1 MKVLVT
7 GGTGFAGGHL
17 VNRLIL
23 DGFEVR
29 VITRNPKKAEK
40 LKDKGV
46 EIVIGNITDKD
57 AVKKAVKG
65 VKKVYHL
72 AANWRT
78 AGVPDEV
85 YWDVNVGG
93 TKNLLEESLKEGVE
107 RFVHCSTMG
116 VHGHVDEIPAN
127 ENTRYSPGDIYQITK
142 LEGEKLA
149 LNFFKE
155 KDLPVSVIRP
165 CAIYGPGDMRLLKMF
180 RAIARRRFVML
191 GSGETLYHMVYV
203 TDLAEGFRL
212 AADKDEA
219 IGEAFLIGGEEYV
232 SLNNLAKMIAKEVGV
247 SVPKIHFPVWPVE
260 LLGTIVEKVCIPL
273 KIEPPIYKRRVLF
286 FTKDRAFDISK
297 AKNILGYRP
306 KVDLKNGIKKTV
318 KWYKENNYL

>member
-17 VNRLIL
+17 VDRLIS

-29 VITRNPKKAEK
+29 VIARNPEKAEK
-40 LKDKGV
+40 LKEKGV
-46 EIVIGNITDKD
+46 QIVLGSITDKD
-57 AVKKAVKG
+57 VVKKAVKG
-65 VKKVYHL
+65 VKQVYHL

-78 AGVPDEV
+78 AGVPDKV

-93 TKNLLEESLKEGVE
+93 TKNLLEASLEENVK

-127 ENTRYSPGDIYQITK
+127 ENTRYNPGDIYQVTK

-155 KDLPVSVIRP
+155 KGLPVSVIRP

-191 GSGETLYHMVYV
+191 GSGKTLYHMVYV

-212 AADKDEA
+212 AADKEEA

-232 SLNNLAKMIAKEVGV
+232 SLNNLEEVIANEVGV
-247 SVPKIHFPVWPVE
+247 SSPKIHFPVWPVE
-260 LLGTIVEKVCIPL
+260 LLGTIVEKICIPL
-273 KIEPPIYKRRVLF
+273 KIEPPIYRRRVLF
-286 FTKDRAFDISK
+286 FTKDRAFDVSK

-306 KVDLKNGIKKTV
+306 KVDLKTGIKKTV

>member
-7 GGTGFAGGHL
+7 GGTGFAGSHL
-17 VNRLIL
+17 VDRLIS

-29 VITRNPKKAEK
+29 VIARSQKKAEK
-40 LKDKGV
+40 LKEKGV
-46 EIVIGNITDKD
+46 DIVLGSITDKD
-57 AVKKAVKG
+57 VIKEAVNG

-78 AGVPDEV
+78 AGVPDKV

-93 TKNLLEESLKEGVE
+93 TRNLLEASIKENIE

-116 VHGHVDEIPAN
+116 VHGHVDEIPSN
-127 ENTRYSPGDIYQITK
+127 ENTRYNPGDIYQVTK
-142 LEGEKLA
+142 LEAEKLA
-149 LNFFKE
+149 LNFYKE
-155 KDLPVSVIRP
+155 KGLPVSVIRP

-180 RAIARRRFVML
+180 RAIAKKRFIML

-212 AADKDEA
+212 AADKEEA
-219 IGEAFLIGGEEYV
+219 IGGAFLIGGEEYI
-232 SLNNLAKMIAKEVGV
+232 SLNKLAKMIAKEIGV
-247 SVPKIHFPVWPVE
+247 SPPKIHFPVWPVE
-260 LLGTIVEKVCIPL
+260 LLGTIVEKICIPL

-297 AKNILGYRP
+297 AKNILGYKP
-306 KVDLKNGIKKTV
+306 KVDLITGIKQTV
-318 KWYKENNYL
+318 KWYKDNGYL

>member
-7 GGTGFAGGHL
+7 GGTGFAGSHL
-17 VNRLIL
+17 VDRLIS

-29 VITRNPKKAEK
+29 VIARSQKKAEK
-40 LKDKGV
+40 LKEKGV
-46 EIVIGNITDKD
+46 DIVLGSITDKD
-57 AVKKAVKG
+57 VIKEAVNG

-78 AGVPDEV
+78 AGVPDKV

-93 TKNLLEESLKEGVE
+93 TRNLLEASIKENIE

-116 VHGHVDEIPAN
+116 VHGHVDEIPSN
-127 ENTRYSPGDIYQITK
+127 ENTRYNPGDIYQVTK
-142 LEGEKLA
+142 LEAEKLA
-149 LNFFKE
+149 LNFYKE
-155 KDLPVSVIRP
+155 KGLPVSVIRP

-180 RAIARRRFVML
+180 RAIAKKRFIML

-212 AADKDEA
+212 AADKEKA
-219 IGEAFLIGGEEYV
+219 IGGAFLIGGEEYI
-232 SLNNLAKMIAKEVGV
+232 SLNKLAKMIAKEIGV
-247 SVPKIHFPVWPVE
+247 SPPKIHFPVWPVE
-260 LLGTIVEKVCIPL
+260 LLGTIVEKICIPL

-297 AKNILGYRP
+297 AKNILGYKP
-306 KVDLKNGIKKTV
+306 KVNLITGIKKTV
-318 KWYKENNYL
+318 KWYRDRGYL

>member
-7 GGTGFAGGHL
+7 GGTGFAGSHL
-17 VNRLIL
+17 VNRLIS
-23 DGFEVR
+23 DGFKVR
-29 VITRNPKKAEK
+29 VIARSSKKAEK
-40 LKDKGV
+40 LKEKGV
-46 EIVIGNITDKD
+46 EIILGDITDKD
-57 AVKKAVKG
+57 MVKKAVKG

-78 AGVPDEV
+78 AGVSDKV

-93 TKNLLEESLKEGVE
+93 TKNLLEASTKENIE

-116 VHGHVDEIPAN
+116 VHGHVDEIPSN
-127 ENTRYSPGDIYQITK
+127 ENTRYNPGDIYQVTK

-149 LNFFKE
+149 LNFYKE
-155 KDLPVSVIRP
+155 KGLPVSVIRP

-180 RAIARRRFVML
+180 RAIAKKRFIML
-191 GSGETLYHMVYV
+191 GSGEILYHMVYV

-212 AADKDEA
+212 AADKEEA
-219 IGEAFLIGGEEYV
+219 IGEPFLIGGEEYV
-232 SLNNLAKMIAKEVGV
+232 SLNKLTEMIAKEIGV
-247 SVPKIHFPVWPVE
+247 SPPKIHFPVWPVE
-260 LLGTIVEKVCIPL
+260 LLGTIVEKICIPF
-273 KIEPPIYKRRVLF
+273 KIEPPIYRRRVLF

-306 KVDLKNGIKKTV
+306 KVDLITGIKQTV
-318 KWYKENNYL
+318 KWYKDNGYL

>member
-7 GGTGFAGGHL
+7 GGTGFAGSHL
-17 VNRLIL
+17 VNRLIS

-29 VITRNPKKAEK
+29 VIARNSKKAEK
-40 LKDKGV
+40 LKEKGV
-46 EIVIGNITDKD
+46 GIILGDITDKD
-57 AVKKAVKG
+57 VVKGAVNG

-78 AGVPDEV
+78 AGVPDKV

-93 TKNLLEESLKEGVE
+93 TKNLLEASLKENIE

-116 VHGHVDEIPAN
+116 VHGHVDEIPSN
-127 ENTRYSPGDIYQITK
+127 ENTRYNPGDIYQVTK
-142 LEGEKLA
+142 LEAEKLA
-149 LNFFKE
+149 LNFYKE
-155 KDLPVSVIRP
+155 KGLPVSVIRP

-180 RAIARRRFVML
+180 RAIAKKRFIML
-191 GSGETLYHMVYV
+191 GSGETLYHMIYV

-212 AADKDEA
+212 AADKKEA
-219 IGEAFLIGGEEYV
+219 IGEPFLIGGEEYV
-232 SLNNLAKMIAKEVGV
+232 SLNKLAEMIAKEIGV
-247 SVPKIHFPVWPVE
+247 SPPKIHFPVWPVE

-273 KIEPPIYKRRVLF
+273 KIEPPIYRRRVLF

-297 AKNILGYRP
+297 AKNILGYKP
-306 KVDLKNGIKKTV
+306 KVNLETGIKNTV
-318 KWYKENNYL
+318 KWYKDNGYL

>member
-17 VNRLIL
+17 VNRLIS

-29 VITRNPKKAEK
+29 VIARNPKKAEK

-46 EIVIGNITDKD
+46 GIIIGNITDKD
-57 AVKKAVKG
+57 AIKKAVKG

-72 AANWRT
+72 AANWRI
-78 AGVPDEV
+78 AGVPDKV

-93 TKNLLEESLKEGVE
+93 TRNLLEASLKENVE

-116 VHGHVDEIPAN
+116 VHGHVDKIPAN
-127 ENTRYSPGDIYQITK
+127 ENTRYNPGDIYQVTK

-155 KDLPVSVIRP
+155 KGLPVSVIRP
-165 CAIYGPGDMRLLKMF
+165 CAIYGPGDTRLLKMF
-180 RAIARRRFVML
+180 RAIAKRRFVML

-212 AADKDEA
+212 AADKEEA
-219 IGEAFLIGGEEYV
+219 VGKAFLIGGEEYV
-232 SLNNLAKMIAKEVGV
+232 SLNKLAEMIAKEVGV
-247 SVPKIHFPVWPVE
+247 SPPKIHFPVWPVE
-260 LLGTIVEKVCIPL
+260 LLGTILEKVCIPL

-306 KVDLKNGIKKTV
+306 KVDLKTGIKRTV
-318 KWYKENNYL
+318 KWYKDNSYL

>member
-7 GGTGFAGGHL
+7 GGTGFAGSHL
-17 VNRLIL
+17 VDRLIS

-29 VITRNPKKAEK
+29 VIARNPEKAEK
-40 LKDKGV
+40 LKEKGV
-46 EIVIGNITDKD
+46 QIVLGSITDKD
-57 AVKKAVKG
+57 VVKKAVKG
-65 VKKVYHL
+65 VKQVYHL

-78 AGVPDEV
+78 AGVPDKV

-93 TKNLLEESLKEGVE
+93 TKNLLEASLEENVK

-127 ENTRYSPGDIYQITK
+127 ENTRYNPGDIYQVTK

-155 KDLPVSVIRP
+155 KGLPVSVIRP

-191 GSGETLYHMVYV
+191 GSGKTLYHMVYV

-212 AADKDEA
+212 AADKEEA

-232 SLNNLAKMIAKEVGV
+232 SLNNLEEVIANEVGV
-247 SVPKIHFPVWPVE
+247 SSPKIHFPVWPVE
-260 LLGTIVEKVCIPL
+260 LLGTIVEKICIPL
-273 KIEPPIYKRRVLF
+273 KIEPPIYRRRVLF
-286 FTKDRAFDISK
+286 FTKDRAFDVSK

-306 KVDLKNGIKKTV
+306 KVDLKTGIKKTV

>member
-7 GGTGFAGGHL
+7 GGTGFAGSHL
-17 VNRLIL
+17 VDRLISE
-23 DGFEVR
+23 GFEVR
-29 VITRNPKKAEK
+29 VIARSSKKAEK
-40 LKDKGV
+40 LKERGV
-46 EIVIGNITDKD
+46 DIVLGSITDKD
-57 AVKKAVKG
+57 VIKEAVNG

-78 AGVPDEV
+78 AGVPDKV

-93 TKNLLEESLKEGVE
+93 TRNLLEASIKENIE

-116 VHGHVDEIPAN
+116 VHGHVDEIPSN
-127 ENTRYSPGDIYQITK
+127 ENTRYNPGDIYQVTK
-142 LEGEKLA
+142 LEAEKLA
-149 LNFFKE
+149 LNFYKE
-155 KDLPVSVIRP
+155 KGLPVSVIRP

-180 RAIARRRFVML
+180 RAIAKKRFIML

-212 AADKDEA
+212 AADKEEA
-219 IGEAFLIGGEEYV
+219 IGGAFLIGGEEYI
-232 SLNNLAKMIAKEVGV
+232 SLNRLVEIIANGIGV
-247 SVPKIHFPVWPVE
+247 STPKIHFPVWPVE
-260 LLGTIVEKVCIPL
+260 LLGTIVEKICIPL
-273 KIEPPIYKRRVLF
+273 RIEPPIYKRRVLF

-306 KVDLKNGIKKTV
+306 KVDLITGIKQTV
-318 KWYKENNYL
+318 KWYRDNGYL

>member
-7 GGTGFAGGHL
+7 GGTGFAGSHL
-17 VNRLIL
+17 VDRLIS

-29 VITRNPKKAEK
+29 VIARSQKKAEK
-40 LKDKGV
+40 LKEKGV
-46 EIVIGNITDKD
+46 DIVLGSITDKD
-57 AVKKAVKG
+57 VVKKAVDG

-78 AGVPDEV
+78 AGVPDKV

-93 TKNLLEESLKEGVE
+93 TRNLLEASIKENIE
-107 RFVHCSTMG
+107 RFVHCITMG
-116 VHGHVDEIPAN
+116 VHGHVDEIPSN
-127 ENTRYSPGDIYQITK
+127 ENTRYNPGDIYQITK

-149 LNFFKE
+149 LNFYKE
-155 KDLPVSVIRP
+155 KGLPVSVIRP
-165 CAIYGPGDMRLLKMF
+165 CAIYGPGDMRLVKMF
-180 RAIARRRFVML
+180 RAIAKKRFIML

-212 AADKDEA
+212 AADKEEA
-219 IGEAFLIGGEEYV
+219 IGGAFLIGGEEYI
-232 SLNNLAKMIAKEVGV
+232 SLNKLAKMIAKEIGV
-247 SVPKIHFPVWPVE
+247 SPPKIHFPVWPVE
-260 LLGTIVEKVCIPL
+260 LLGTIVEKICIPL

-297 AKNILGYRP
+297 AKNILGYKP
-306 KVDLKNGIKKTV
+306 KVDLKTGIKQTV
-318 KWYKENNYL
+318 KWYKDNGYL

>member
-7 GGTGFAGGHL
+7 GGTGFAGSHL
-17 VNRLIL
+17 VDRLISE
-23 DGFEVR
+23 GFEVR
-29 VITRNPKKAEK
+29 VIARSSKKAEK
-40 LKDKGV
+40 LKERGI
-46 EIVIGNITDKD
+46 EIILGDITDKD
-57 AVKKAVKG
+57 VIKEAVDG

-78 AGVPDEV
+78 AGVPDKV

-93 TKNLLEESLKEGVE
+93 TRNLLEASIKENIE

-116 VHGHVDEIPAN
+116 VHGHVDEIPSN
-127 ENTRYSPGDIYQITK
+127 ENTRYNPGDIYQVTK
-142 LEGEKLA
+142 LEAEKLA
-149 LNFFKE
+149 LNFYKE
-155 KDLPVSVIRP
+155 KGLPVSVIRP

-180 RAIARRRFVML
+180 RAIAKKRFIML

-212 AADKDEA
+212 AADKEEA
-219 IGEAFLIGGEEYV
+219 IGGAFLIGGEEYV
-232 SLNNLAKMIAKEVGV
+232 GLNKLVEMIAKEIGV
-247 SVPKIHFPVWPVE
+247 SPPKIHFPVWPVE
-260 LLGTIVEKVCIPL
+260 LLGTIVEKICIPL

-297 AKNILGYRP
+297 AKNILGYKP
-306 KVDLKNGIKKTV
+306 KVDLKTGIKQTV
-318 KWYKENNYL
+318 KWYKDNGYL

>member
-17 VNRLIL
+17 VNRLIS

-29 VITRNPKKAEK
+29 VIARNPKKAEK

-57 AVKKAVKG
+57 AVKKTVKG

-78 AGVPDEV
+78 AGVPDKV

-93 TKNLLEESLKEGVE
+93 TRNLLEASLEENVE
-107 RFVHCSTMG
+107 IFVHCSTMG
-116 VHGHVDEIPAN
+116 VHGHVDKIPSN
-127 ENTRYSPGDIYQITK
+127 ENTRYNPGDIYQVTK

-155 KDLPVSVIRP
+155 KGLPVSVIRP

-180 RAIARRRFVML
+180 RAIAKRRFVML

-212 AADKDEA
+212 AADREEA
-219 IGEAFLIGGEEYV
+219 VGETFLIGGEEYV
-232 SLNNLAKMIAKEVGV
+232 SLNKLVEMIAKEIGV
-247 SVPKIHFPVWPVE
+247 SPPKIHFPVWPVE

-306 KVDLKNGIKKTV
+306 KVDLKTGIKQTV
-318 KWYKENNYL
+318 KWYKENGYL

>member
-7 GGTGFAGGHL
+7 GGTGFAGSHL
-17 VNRLIL
+17 VDRLISE
-23 DGFEVR
+23 GFEVR
-29 VITRNPKKAEK
+29 VIARSSKKAEK
-40 LKDKGV
+40 LKERGV
-46 EIVIGNITDKD
+46 EIILGNITDKD
-57 AVKKAVKG
+57 VIKEAVNG

-78 AGVPDEV
+78 AGVPDKV

-93 TKNLLEESLKEGVE
+93 TRNLLEASIKENIE

-116 VHGHVDEIPAN
+116 VHGHVDEIPSN
-127 ENTRYSPGDIYQITK
+127 ENTRYNPGDIYQVTK
-142 LEGEKLA
+142 LEAEKLA
-149 LNFFKE
+149 LNFYKE
-155 KDLPVSVIRP
+155 KGLPVSVIRP

-180 RAIARRRFVML
+180 RAIAKKRFIML

-212 AADKDEA
+212 AADRQEA
-219 IGEAFLIGGEEYV
+219 VGEAFLIGGDEYV
-232 SLNNLAKMIAKEVGV
+232 SLNRLVEIIANGIGV
-247 SVPKIHFPVWPVE
+247 STPKIHFPVWPVE
-260 LLGTIVEKVCIPL
+260 LLGTIVEKICIPL
-273 KIEPPIYKRRVLF
+273 RIEPPIYKRRVLF

-306 KVDLKNGIKKTV
+306 KVDLITGIKKTV
-318 KWYKENNYL
+318 KWYKENGYL